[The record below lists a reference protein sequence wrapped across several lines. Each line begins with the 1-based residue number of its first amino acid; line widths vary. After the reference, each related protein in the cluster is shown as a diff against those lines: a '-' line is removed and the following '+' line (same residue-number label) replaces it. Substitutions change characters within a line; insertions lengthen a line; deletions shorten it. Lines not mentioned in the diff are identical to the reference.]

1 MWIALLIRQRGNRRP
16 SVCRRSAT
24 NVAVGIND
32 REDPAI
38 GASATETTTSPVN
51 GARAFDYSLHD
62 GPPGDDHQR
71 LSRPKRWMPPGKNQG
86 RVHGLP
92 EWVASLKRP
101 VSAKR

>member
-38 GASATETTTSPVN
+38 GASATETTTYPVN
-51 GARAFDYSLHD
+51 GARAFDHSPHD
-62 GPPGDDHQR
+62 GPPGDDRQSLWSAEALDALR
-71 LSRPKRWMPPGKNQG
+71 PELRRCARIDCGSATPGRWRSR
-86 RVHGLP
+86 
-92 EWVASLKRP
+92 
-101 VSAKR
+101 